1 MRRPTVAMALYGDPT
16 NDGRVQREAASLAAA
31 GYDVLVCA
39 LDIRDPDAIERVHGV
54 RYMGYRP
61 AISRVLP
68 GTPSPFHADDPGT
81 SRPVAGGRLG
91 WVAGYLA
98 NLRAWGKWAVK
109 TGGTPSVWHVNDLP
123 GLLGLWIGGLPRH
136 APFVY
141 DSHELYV
148 ESGSAARMPAIAR
161 GLLTRFERRL
171 IRRAA
176 GVLTVNRGIAQELA
190 NRYGVEPV
198 VVLNCP
204 SYVDVSR
211 PGKLRSTLGLGDET
225 IILYHGLVGA
235 NRGIETTIEALRR
248 LPSSVVFVV
257 LGDGSLVPY
266 VRELREEPAL
276 RRRLYWHPSVPQSEL
291 LSWVVDADVGSVLIA
306 PVELSF
312 LLSTPNKLFECM
324 TAGVP
329 VVASDF
335 PTMREIVLGEG
346 IGYVCDPM
354 DPLRVAEVIDR
365 LLTDRAALRA
375 MAERGQKAARR
386 AYNWETQAA
395 ALVGLYGS
403 VVAGQPVTWN
413 DS

>member
-91 WVAGYLA
+91 WAAGYLA
-98 NLRAWGKWAVK
+98 NLRAWGKWAIE

-123 GLLGLWIGGLPRH
+123 GLLGLWMGGLPRH
-136 APFVY
+136 VPFVY

-161 GLLTRFERRL
+161 GLLTRIERRL

-190 NRYGVEPV
+190 TRYGV
-198 VVLNCP
+198 
-204 SYVDVSR
+204 
-211 PGKLRSTLGLGDET
+211 
-225 IILYHGLVGA
+225 
-235 NRGIETTIEALRR
+235 
-248 LPSSVVFVV
+248 
-257 LGDGSLVPY
+257 
-266 VRELREEPAL
+266 
-276 RRRLYWHPSVPQSEL
+276 
-291 LSWVVDADVGSVLIA
+291 
-306 PVELSF
+306 
-312 LLSTPNKLFECM
+312 
-324 TAGVP
+324 
-329 VVASDF
+329 
-335 PTMREIVLGEG
+335 
-346 IGYVCDPM
+346 
-354 DPLRVAEVIDR
+354 
-365 LLTDRAALRA
+365 
-375 MAERGQKAARR
+375 
-386 AYNWETQAA
+386 
-395 ALVGLYGS
+395 
-403 VVAGQPVTWN
+403 
-413 DS
+413 